1 MNIALPLADFL
12 LACRYAYYVLGQSIL
27 PDTEYDAL
35 EAQWLC
41 EAKDFTITHPLHLP
55 GSDRKED
62 YPDHIHA
69 LALYYLLR
77 HGKTNTWAK
86 ASDRIFDELQK
97 MGIDPYQPTDE
108 FDFGVD

>member
-1 MNIALPLADFL
+1 MDIALPLADFL

-35 EAQWLC
+35 EAQWYVDNQDMKNEVLGVP
-41 EAKDFTITHPLHLP
+41 HPLRLP

-62 YPDHIHA
+62 YPDHIRA
-69 LALYYLLR
+69 LAIYYLLR
-77 HGKTNTWAK
+77 HGKKVT
-86 ASDRIFDELQK
+86 D
-97 MGIDPYQPTDE
+97 DE

>member
-35 EAQWLC
+35 EAHWLGDASDSGC
-41 EAKDFTITHPLHLP
+41 VGHPDKHFNPSHPLCFP

-62 YPDHIHA
+62 YPPHIRA
-69 LALYYLLR
+69 LAIYYLLR
-77 HGKTNTWAK
+77 HGKK
-86 ASDRIFDELQK
+86 V
-97 MGIDPYQPTDE
+97 TDE